1 MSVMLYNKS
10 IINKQMQSF
19 IANKKLLYDIKEILI
34 MAKQKQF
41 EEVSYHEV
49 IDSIAEKTGKSKKD
63 SYEFFTAFREAIAEE
78 LYEGHSVRLPRLA
91 TFELV
96 EQGPRESRSPATG
109 EPVHVPAKVV
119 VKVRRKKLL
128 NDVPEQVEPRNH

>member
-1 MSVMLYNKS
+1 
-10 IINKQMQSF
+10 
-19 IANKKLLYDIKEILI
+19 

-41 EEVSYHEV
+41 EEVTYHTIIESV
-49 IDSIAEKTGKSKKD
+49 AEKAGTSKKAA
-63 SYEFFTAFREAIAEE
+63 YEFYKAFRESIAEE
-78 LYEGHSVRLPRLA
+78 LYAGHSVKLPRLA

-128 NDVPEQVEPRNH
+128 NEVPNQVKPQNH

>member
-1 MSVMLYNKS
+1 MS
-10 IINKQMQSF
+10 
-19 IANKKLLYDIKEILI
+19 
-34 MAKQKQF
+34 KQF

-49 IDSIAEKTGKSKKD
+49 LSNVAEKTGASKKD
-63 SYEFFTAFREAIAEE
+63 TYAFYKAFRETIAEE
-78 LYEGHSVRLPRLA
+78 LYGGRSVKLPSLV

-119 VKVRRKKLL
+119 VKARRKKLL
-128 NDVPEQVEPRNH
+128 NDVPEHVKPQNH